1 MFPCSA
7 SASAHRSSPRPAE
20 RAEIGWNEV
29 ELTPEGLS
37 DPVLGFLPERFEA
50 FGYHHYE
57 WLLPPGGIALARSA
71 AGLQAFR
78 LGERPFWG
86 IQFHPEVTLEDLSSW
101 LDNWQTDPGAVAT
114 GLDPEAIR
122 AESAEKIGGW
132 NDVGRGISARFLA
145 AAAGTLLER

>member
-1 MFPCSA
+1 MKLDP
-7 SASAHRSSPRPAE
+7 
-20 RAEIGWNEV
+20 
-29 ELTPEGLS
+29 PEGPFS
-37 DPVLGFLPERFEA
+37 QPERLQAGRAAGERDSTRRQQPLVVVIA
-50 FGYHHYE
+50 EGLE
-57 WLLPPGGIALARSA
+57 ALARSA

-145 AAAGTLLER
+145 AAAGALLER